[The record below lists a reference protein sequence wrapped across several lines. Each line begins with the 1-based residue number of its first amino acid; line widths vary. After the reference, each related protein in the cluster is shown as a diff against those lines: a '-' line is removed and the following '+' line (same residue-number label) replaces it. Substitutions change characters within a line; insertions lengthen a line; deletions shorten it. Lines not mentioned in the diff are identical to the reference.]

1 MASQPIRHGS
11 NQGHQGTLPKQ
22 ESKGILKKFKKQD
35 YILSFIVNLENI
47 VIFHKNTL
55 LVIVIGLLL
64 QHLRSLKFITNGNS
78 H

>member
-22 ESKGILKKFKKQD
+22 ESKGIFKKLKQD

-64 QHLRSLKFITNGNS
+64 LHLRVNILKV
-78 H
+78 